1 MKPTTVFLGEM
12 TNPEVEEFLKE
23 HDTVIVPVGSMEQH
37 GPAGP
42 ISTDIL
48 IPQEIARRI
57 APQIGAVVAPPL
69 SYALSY
75 PHRGFTSEFSLS
87 IDTFMAVIE
96 DLCVAFAEAGFRR
109 IIFLNGHFDNT
120 FAIAYGCA
128 KAAEGLSEGVR
139 AFPVN
144 YWDGLPPE
152 QAADYIS
159 LTKGMHANEGEI
171 SAVLAINPD
180 LVDMERANTEFP
192 NFPEYRTSPGP
203 VHTAYFLTSPGTVY
217 RATESGTW
225 GDPTQA
231 TAGKGEK
238 FLDRIEAATLALL
251 EDIEETFRVLPKR

>member
-1 MKPTTVFLGEM
+1 MKPPSVFLAEM
-12 TNPEVEEFLKE
+12 TNPEVQEFLKE

-96 DLCVAFAEAGFRR
+96 DLCVAFAEAGFGR

-192 NFPEYRTSPGP
+192 NFPEYRTSSGP

-238 FLDRIEAATLALL
+238 LLDRIEAATLALL